1 MAGENSGGCHCC
13 WSTASRRL
21 AHRAGLDV
29 IPYRKFSDT
38 LQNNARTFTPP
49 KPPKVPKTAEPA
61 LGGLGPLGRAPIES
75 RNLLLASEQAAGPP
89 SVPDF
94 APREWGAVEEER
106 AAIVEY
112 EAGAPRA
119 WADALARLNPSKP
132 PCDVPPKRWV
142 QFIDDCG
149 RFLDSGWAE
158 RAAMLG
164 WGPLDLFGCDRERP
178 FARIDH
184 LALLWLLNG
193 DKLVEL
199 HRDQGEDR
207 YGDRITRR
215 PIQRR
220 TWQACH

>member
-1 MAGENSGGCHCC
+1 MLPVNSVATLG
-13 WSTASRRL
+13 ASC
-21 AHRAGLDV
+21 GSLDV

-61 LGGLGPLGRAPIES
+61 LDGLGALGRAPIES

-132 PCDVPPKRWV
+132 PSDVPPRRWV

-199 HRDQGEDR
+199 HRDKAILETASGARQTYR
-207 YGDRITRR
+207 RR
-215 PIQRR
+215 PVEVGCVVLAWELQK
-220 TWQACH
+220 